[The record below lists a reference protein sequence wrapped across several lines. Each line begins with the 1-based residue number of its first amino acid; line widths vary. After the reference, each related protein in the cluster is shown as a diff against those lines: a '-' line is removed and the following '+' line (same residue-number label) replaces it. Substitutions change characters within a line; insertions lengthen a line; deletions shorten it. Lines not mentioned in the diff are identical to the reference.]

1 MIYLAR
7 PLSYDPNHLFDVVMH
22 HLGLK
27 SDGALASHLKLAR
40 TVIQNIR
47 AGRTPV
53 SATITLLLHHATGF
67 SVDDLRALMG
77 DRRAKFR
84 LATRQALVKSDRLLQ
99 DQGCMPAL

>member
-7 PLSYDPNHLFDVVMH
+7 PLSYDPNHLLDVVMY

-27 SDGALASHLKLAR
+27 SDGALALHLKLAR
-40 TVIQNIR
+40 AVIHNIR
-47 AGRTPV
+47 ARRTPV
-53 SATITLLLHHATGF
+53 SATITLLLHHATGL

-84 LATRQALVKSDRLLQ
+84 LATCHASTRGHGNNRLLR
-99 DQGCMPAL
+99 A